1 MKNMTRSNIYLP
13 MAAMI
18 LTAALA
24 VPAAAQH
31 QVPFKGAMQ
40 GQDFDIAFTNT
51 TVTVLTVGT
60 GIGTLVGQFS
70 FTQTVTVDFATS
82 TSTGSARLIAA
93 NGDSIDTTFV
103 GFGGPADTPDL
114 LKITEIHTITGG
126 TGRFAGA
133 QGSFTVK
140 RLASGVTFL
149 TSGSYEGTITP
160 PGATH

>member
-1 MKNMTRSNIYLP
+1 MKAIKKFLIRLP

-18 LTAALA
+18 LTAALS

-40 GQDFDIAFTNT
+40 GDDTDIGFTST
-51 TVTVLTVGT
+51 TVTVLTVGK
-60 GIGTLVGQFS
+60 GIGTLVGKFT
-70 FTQTVTVDFATS
+70 FTQTVTVEFATGHD
-82 TSTGSARLIAA
+82 TGTAQWFAA
-93 NGDSIDTTFV
+93 NGDSISTT
-103 GFGGPADTPDL
+103 
-114 LKITEIHTITGG
+114 ITGSGKAIEPNLFSIEDVHTIIGG

-133 QGSFTVK
+133 KGSFTVK

-160 PGATH
+160 PGASH